1 MKNSLNDI
9 LGQKRAV
16 RLLKSVL
23 DSGRVPPAFI
33 FYGQDGVGKM
43 TSAKRFAFSLSCQT
57 KTGCGICEACKANE
71 FGEGFRVID
80 ISDYFENSVEK
91 NKVSAFRKELN
102 THSHAHDLNYFVV
115 SIDNSDLMNESMQAS
130 LLKSIEEPANGVC
143 YILITKSIDA
153 LNATLRSR
161 SVLVR
166 FSPLNIDSLIILSE
180 KILILLRKYYIKYK
194 PTEWLFEG
202 QTENGKVTQYSVRS
216 LQMVLKQAVKKT
228 NINKKVTM
236 HTLRHSFATHLLE
249 NGTDLRYIQVL
260 LGHQSSKT
268 TEVYTHVTTKGFDKI
283 KNPLDDLDI

>member
-80 ISDYFENSVEK
+80 ISDYFENSAEK

-166 FSPLNIDSLIILSE
+166 FSPLNIDSLITLSE
-180 KILILLRKYYIKYK
+180 KILTRTLTYNEKELIKLAEGSISRALEILSM
-194 PTEWLFEG
+194 
-202 QTENGKVTQYSVRS
+202 ENSPLAWIDELLKSSSKRSHKWDRLS
-216 LQMVLKQAVKKT
+216 LQKKMEESMPAIISSRKKWKESLINFDRALSEKAYIPLALEVLKRR
-228 NINKKVTM
+228 I
-236 HTLRHSFATHLLE
+236 
-249 NGTDLRYIQVL
+249 
-260 LGHQSSKT
+260 SS
-268 TEVYTHVTTKGFDKI
+268 I
-283 KNPLDDLDI
+283 R